1 MTLTRNIALLAFALL
16 FAAFLPFHHGWADYD
31 QEKVLDYTGTVQ
43 VATFENPHATALVRD
58 KDKTWTVVLA
68 PVSRLQERGVT
79 IAMLKKGTSLRV
91 VGYPHRE
98 IKDEMRA
105 ERIYID
111 GKKYELR
118 R

>member
-1 MTLTRNIALLAFALL
+1 MKVTRNIVLAGLLLLLA
-16 FAAFLPFHHGWADYD
+16 AFQPFHHGWADYD

-43 VATFENPHATALVRD
+43 MATFENPHAIAKVKD

-79 IAMLKKGTSLRV
+79 AAMLKKGTSLRV

-105 ERIYID
+105 ERIYIN
-111 GKKYELR
+111 GSKYELR